1 MITYRRTAGERNKM
15 KLSEQFHQ
23 AVQQYHTQ
31 LREITQQYENEM
43 HGLERFKGSAGY
55 SEDVAS
61 AQAERDKSLLAL
73 RQELAPRLDS
83 ILDSMTKA
91 AQARPVTA
99 PTQEQ
104 LATLE
109 VLKMR
114 EKLSRGELQMAMN
127 SMADCPVALSVL
139 RELGEKHEIVG
150 MGVTVT
156 GATMDT
162 DQVLHTIDTLRRSCG
177 TLLRGETTYSTMNL
191 DGAGLTATINKMACF
206 PNTVTKDHGFQ
217 KVQPNKEAVVA
228 FCKAVDGE

>member
-73 RQELAPRLDS
+73 RQE
-83 ILDSMTKA
+83 
-91 AQARPVTA
+91 
-99 PTQEQ
+99 Q

-162 DQVLHTIDTLRRSCG
+162 DQALHTIDTLRRSCG

>member
-1 MITYRRTAGERNKM
+1 M

-73 RQELAPRLDS
+73 R
-83 ILDSMTKA
+83 
-91 AQARPVTA
+91 
-99 PTQEQ
+99 QEQ

-162 DQVLHTIDTLRRSCG
+162 DQALHTIDTLRRSCG